1 MSGDFDQRPL
11 AKPARSEYRR
21 DLPHLQVA
29 DKPLF
34 VTFCT
39 YRRWVLPESVRGLVI
54 EHCVHDHGTK
64 LHMFGAVAMPDHV
77 HLVFVP
83 LRDATGR
90 DFGLAEIMR
99 GIKGASAHAV
109 NKAIGRRGH
118 VWQEESYDH
127 VCRRD
132 ESVEDVVEYMFVE
145 GWCERRMIIHIFGGS
160 GSKGEKRDLIS
171 KRYEHLNERLAR
183 PRAAG
188 PHGCRAGNT
197 EDPAEGGRT
206 TWLFPGSPAGRN
218 V

>member
-21 DLPHLQVA
+21 DLPHLQVP

-39 YRRWVLPESVRGLVI
+39 YQRWVLPELVRGLVI
-54 EHCVHDHGTK
+54 EHCVHGHGTK
-64 LHMFGAVAMPDHV
+64 LHLFGAVAMPDHV

-132 ESVEDVVEYMFVE
+132 ENVEDVVEY
-145 GWCERRMIIHIFGGS
+145 I
-160 GSKGEKRDLIS
+160 
-171 KRYEHLNERLAR
+171 
-183 PRAAG
+183 
-188 PHGCRAGNT
+188 CRN
-197 EDPAEGGRT
+197 
-206 TWLFPGSPAGRN
+206 PGSSGVGARGG
-218 V
+218 